1 MVPIISKK
9 LFLNLIVLIV
19 FIALIEKYEKIVF
32 LIRYHI
38 RKIPGGGCSA
48 KQKFQDN
55 MKVVFKLCYMPSSTY
70 FYIYAF

>member
-1 MVPIISKK
+1 MVPIILKK

-38 RKIPGGGCSA
+38 RKIPGVPR
-48 KQKFQDN
+48 N
-55 MKVVFKLCYMPSSTY
+55 IKVSGQNESRL
-70 FYIYAF
+70 